1 VDARFSGRHPFELF
15 TLFLCVITALP
26 TVLRLTPE
34 PSSIN
39 QALPPWLAIAWSIT
53 LLLGSMAALFGVY
66 WRRRATGLVM
76 EQLGLAV
83 TGAAAL
89 IYAGCILVVGSGG
102 LVPAGIIGG
111 FGCACLWRWK
121 DLQRIIDE
129 AVAYERLR
137 SRGND

>member
-26 TVLRLTPE
+26 TVLRLTPA

-39 QALPPWLAIAWSIT
+39 MALPHWLVIAWSIT
-53 LLLGSMAALFGVY
+53 LLVGSVAALLGVY
-66 WRRRATGLVM
+66 WRDRRTGLIT
-76 EQLGLAV
+76 EQFGLAV

-89 IYAGCILVVGSGG
+89 IYAGCIIAVGTGG
-102 LVPAGIIGG
+102 VIPAGIVGG
-111 FGCACLWRWK
+111 FGLACLWRWK